1 MQVPFP
7 REEVT
12 DRDDPIHV
20 PVPFPEDGTKSRLD
34 LPDKVNHTPLEMVR
48 FAASVD
54 DVEEDGVPAAEG
66 DVVPVAHLDAS
77 DIADAHAVK
86 RVVHEILDRREHRG
100 DEVRIL
106 VRGDVAGEGEG
117 GRAAAVREVDM
128 LHEPT
133 ERVGKIAHPAFV
145 VVEAIIPWW

>member
-12 DRDDPIHV
+12 DRGDPIHV
-20 PVPFPEDGTKSRLD
+20 PVPAPQDGTKSRLD
-34 LPDKVNHTPLEMVR
+34 LPDKVNHATFEMVR

-54 DVEEDGVPAAEG
+54 DVEEDVVPAAEG

-86 RVVHEILDRREHRG
+86 RVVHEILDRGEHRG

-106 VRGDVAGEGEG
+106 VRGDVAGEGGEG
-117 GRAAAVREVDM
+117 RGAEGREGDI
-128 LHEPT
+128 LHDPT
-133 ERVGKIAHPAFV
+133 GGVGEIAHT
-145 VVEAIIPWW
+145 

>member
-20 PVPFPEDGTKSRLD
+20 PVPFPEDGTESRLD
-34 LPDKVNHTPLEMVR
+34 LPDKVNHAPLEMVR

-54 DVEEDGVPAAEG
+54 DIEEDAVPAAEG
-66 DVVPVAHLDAS
+66 DVLPVAHLDAS
-77 DIADAHAVK
+77 DIADAHTVK
-86 RVVHEILDRREHRG
+86 RVVHEILDRGEHRG

-106 VRGDVAGEGEG
+106 VRGDVAGGGGGGGAAG
-117 GRAAAVREVDM
+117 GREGDSV
-128 LHEPT
+128 P
-133 ERVGKIAHPAFV
+133 
-145 VVEAIIPWW
+145 